1 MKNFC
6 YFEQDEECILNKF
19 SKLFKEDFCIK
30 NGIFYASFTKF
41 DSETGIFYSS
51 CSSNELREEVRIRS
65 KLENS
70 PIYRNNKLSNISQII
85 SYDDLSLSD
94 PHEEKEINHRIQNG
108 FKSLLSINIK
118 ISNELKYSLNLTSKF
133 ALDNSK
139 IIYYQNKIIL
149 NNYFQELKNIQDIS
163 TYKVK

>member
-1 MKNFC
+1 MKYY
-6 YFEQDEECILNKF
+6 YFEQDEKCILNNFKN
-19 SKLFKEDFCIK
+19 LFKEEFAIK

-41 DSETGIFYSS
+41 DSKSGIFYSS
-51 CSSNELREEVRIRS
+51 CSSNELRQEVRIRS

-94 PHEEKEINHRIQNG
+94 PHEEKEINHRISNG

-118 ISNELKYSLNLTSKF
+118 VSNELKYSFNLTSK
-133 ALDNSK
+133 LDFNDSK
-139 IIYYQNKIIL
+139 IIFHQNKLIL
-149 NNYFQELKNIQDIS
+149 NNYFNELKKIQDS
-163 TYKVK
+163 KSFKVE